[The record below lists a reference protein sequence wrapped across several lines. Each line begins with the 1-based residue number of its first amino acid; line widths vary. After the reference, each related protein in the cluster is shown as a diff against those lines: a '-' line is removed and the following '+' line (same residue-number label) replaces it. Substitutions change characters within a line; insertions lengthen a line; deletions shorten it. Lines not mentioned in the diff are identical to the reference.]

1 MKLSVGIFF
10 GGFFGALGILFFLVA
25 FGTDYWLLATEVGK
39 CSEDVNRTRVSI
51 LLFLGIISCSS
62 IRDVSILFLFRK
74 PLNA

>member
-25 FGTDYWLLATEVGK
+25 FGTDYWLLATEAGR

-51 LLFLGIISCSS
+51 LFIS
-62 IRDVSILFLFRK
+62 RNNLLQ
-74 PLNA
+74 